1 MTTQS
6 LHANPCD
13 DPNKTAKAIKK
24 FLPFLNWFPMN
35 GNNLKSDLIAGITVA
50 LVLIPQSMAYA
61 QLAGL
66 PAYYGLYAA
75 FLPGIIAA
83 LWGSSAQLATGP
95 VAVASLLT
103 ASALAPLAATG
114 SDQFV
119 ALAILLALL
128 VGVVQLTLG
137 IFKLGVVVNFL
148 SHPVIVGFTNAAAI
162 IIGLSQLNKLFGVS
176 MGRSEHFV
184 QDIWGVL
191 LQIGDT
197 HLPTLAMGVSA
208 FAIMWGLKKYAP
220 KLPGVLIAVTITTLV
235 SWGIG
240 FEHNGTGKVEEIV
253 AEEVKI
259 LAGEFSQN
267 EARIDEIN
275 KRLTAKTTE
284 LKQQQKGHEDVT
296 QRTVALNYEIDLLK
310 LELKDAEGENR
321 KTSRSLRKFIFEQ
334 VPASGDLPAKLYLL
348 GQVPAGEKS
357 DGYRW
362 RIKKVSKGDLKL
374 VGGGE
379 VVGGIPSGLPKF
391 DLPKMSWDTIVQLLS
406 SALVISL
413 VGFMEAISI
422 AKAMAAK
429 TKERIDPNQE
439 LLGQG
444 ISNIIGSFSQAFP
457 VSGSFSRS
465 AVNLNAG
472 AKTGMS
478 SVFAGLIVLVTL
490 LFLTPLLYHLP
501 QAVLAAVIMMAVIG
515 LINFKAVKHAW
526 QAHKHDGVAAA
537 ITFVATLAFAPHLD
551 EGIMIGAG
559 LSIILYLYRTMSPRV
574 AILGRYSDG
583 TLRDAKVNNLPV
595 SEFIIAIRY
604 DGSLYFA
611 NVPYFEDTILEAVSN
626 SPCAS
631 HLLIV
636 SDGINQLD
644 ASGEEVIH
652 HIVERLRSSGIR
664 VVFSGLKK
672 QVIDVMRN
680 SGLLAYVG
688 PENIFPDEDRA
699 LDSIYAE
706 VLATNPNAQ
715 CRLMKPQHIGG
726 NDGVKTWL

>member
-1 MTTQS
+1 MNQI
-6 LHANPCD
+6 AR
-13 DPNKTAKAIKK
+13 
-24 FLPFLNWFPMN
+24 FLPFLRWFPLRGEN
-35 GNNLKSDLIAGITVA
+35 VKADLIAGITVA

-66 PAYYGLYAA
+66 PPYYGLYAA

-103 ASALAPLAATG
+103 ASTLAPLAATG
-114 SDQFV
+114 SEQFI
-119 ALAILLALL
+119 ALAILMAMLVGIIQLAL
-128 VGVVQLTLG
+128 GA
-137 IFKLGVVVNFL
+137 FKLGVVVNFL

-176 MGRSEHFV
+176 MGRSEHFI

-191 LQIGDT
+191 QQVGDT
-197 HLPTLAMGVSA
+197 HLPTLIMGVSA
-208 FAIMWGLKKYAP
+208 FAIMFGLKRFAP
-220 KLPGVLIAVTITTLV
+220 KMPGVLIAVALTTV
-235 SWGIG
+235 ISWAIG
-240 FEHNGTGKVEEIV
+240 FEHNSNGKVENIMD
-253 AEEVKI
+253 AEVKT
-259 LAGEFSQN
+259 LASDFSQT
-267 EARIDEIN
+267 ESKIDELNN
-275 KRLTAKTTE
+275 KISAKSAE
-284 LKQQQKGHEDVT
+284 LQQNQKAHEGGS
-296 QRTVALNYEIDLLK
+296 QRTAALKYEIELLK
-310 LELKDAEGENR
+310 LELKDTEGENR
-321 KTSRSLRKFIFEQ
+321 KLARSMRKFIFEQ
-334 VPASGDLPAKLYLL
+334 APATDNQPARLYLA
-348 GQVPAGEKS
+348 GQLPQGEKS

-362 RIKKVSKGDLKL
+362 RIKKVSKGELKL

-379 VVGGIPSGLPKF
+379 VVGAIPAGLPKF
-391 DLPKMSWDTIVQLLS
+391 GLPKFSWDMVVTMLS
-406 SALVISL
+406 GALVISL

-444 ISNIIGSFSQAFP
+444 LSNLIGSFSQSFP

-472 AKTGMS
+472 ARTGMS
-478 SVFAGLIVLVTL
+478 SVFAGIIVLVTL
-490 LFLTPLLYHLP
+490 LLLTPLLYHLP

-515 LINFKAVKHAW
+515 LINFKAIKHAW
-526 QAHKHDGVAAA
+526 HTHKHDGIASVV
-537 ITFVATLAFAPHLD
+537 TFVATLAFAPHLD
-551 EGIMIGAG
+551 NGIMVGAG
-559 LSIILYLYRTMSPRV
+559 LAIILYLYRTMTPRV
-574 AILGRYSDG
+574 AILGRYHDG

-595 SEFIIAIRY
+595 SEYIIAIRY

-611 NVPYFEDTILEAVSN
+611 NVPYFEDTILEAVAN
-626 SPCAS
+626 SPCAR

-672 QVIDVMRN
+672 QVIDVMHH
-680 SGLLAYVG
+680 SGLFEYVG
-688 PENIFPDEDRA
+688 QKNIFANEDKA
-699 LDSIYAE
+699 LEEIYAE
-706 VLATNPNAQ
+706 VLAVDPNAQ
-715 CRLMKPQHIGG
+715 CRLMKHHHIGDA
-726 NDGVKTWL
+726 DGVKTWL